1 MSIEGN
7 QGLDIND
14 YKSGRNDQSKKVENV
29 TGTESIKKDKTV
41 PLRNQYGVSKLDES
55 TTNKNSKGKKD
66 EKENEKD
73 KYDKQIDQGNNSMGD
88 HNEYHMK
95 QSKQS
100 ASQAPELV
108 SSVQHTYLFVSEKEN
123 CSDDNKKNEFILERS
138 KTAIDDNSVSKR
150 QLEMRNTDSKNE
162 RPKTARGSNSQNKR
176 CPDIPLLKQ
185 NFVKPWNDNKS
196 DLGSCC

>member
-7 QGLDIND
+7 QGLDINAD
-14 YKSGRNDQSKKVENV
+14 KSGRSDQSKKVENV
-29 TGTESIKKDKTV
+29 STIGTESIKQDKTV
-41 PLRNQYGVSKLDES
+41 PLRRRYDVSKLEI
-55 TTNKNSKGKKD
+55 TPNKKSKGKKD

-73 KYDKQIDQGNNSMGD
+73 TYDKQKDQGNNSMGD
-88 HNEYHMK
+88 HNEHHMK

-100 ASQAPELV
+100 ASQTPELV
-108 SSVQHTYLFVSEKEN
+108 SSVQHKYFIVSEKES
-123 CSDDNKKNEFILERS
+123 CSADNIKNEFTLERS

-176 CPDIPLLKQ
+176 CPDVPLLKQ
-185 NFVKPWNDNKS
+185 NFVNKKS